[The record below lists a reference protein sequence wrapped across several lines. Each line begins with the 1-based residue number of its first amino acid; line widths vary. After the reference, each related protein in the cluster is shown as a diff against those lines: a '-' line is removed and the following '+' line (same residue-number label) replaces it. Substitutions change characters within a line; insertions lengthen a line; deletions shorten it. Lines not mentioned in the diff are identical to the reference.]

1 MVDVGVEEWKVR
13 QCRKTAVQTRV
24 VTVSIPCTVG
34 LSCINSASVFSLYTS
49 YNSVNQD
56 GRFPNRAHQP

>member
-34 LSCINSASVFSLYTS
+34 LPCINSESVFSLYTS
-49 YNSVNQD
+49 
-56 GRFPNRAHQP
+56 

>member
-24 VTVSIPCTVG
+24 VTVSIPSTVG
-34 LSCINSASVFSLYTS
+34 LPCINSVFTS
-49 YNSVNQD
+49 YNNGNQD